1 MYIFCITSR
10 RLIKNR
16 KTNKRRA
23 YSVAQLGRHYSVYLT
38 NPFREVNFFFLDVNI
53 IALSSLIQIILI
65 NIMSQ
70 RSLKLFHKKGWTCGN
85 ELRNII

>member
-1 MYIFCITSR
+1 MR
-10 RLIKNR
+10 
-16 KTNKRRA
+16 
-23 YSVAQLGRHYSVYLT
+23 VAQLGRHYSVYLT
-38 NPFREVNFFFLDVNI
+38 NPLREVKIFFSRCEHYV
-53 IALSSLIQIILI
+53 IALSSLVQILLI